1 MTKMS
6 FEIRSATRGLLKWR
20 GGAIVAAL
28 TLAVGIGATT
38 GLYALVRVMLVD
50 LPGVPELGRVGRI
63 YVASPALGVERGR
76 VSLHEFDAALA
87 KATSFRAIGAYADED
102 AVLGAGPEARPV
114 IAGYASPAFFAV
126 MGVPPAAGRV
136 FTAADL
142 TGPPV
147 VVISQALWRRDFPE
161 GRLTDATIRVDGVER
176 AVVGVMPPD
185 FNYGFVGVSA
195 EVWVPLTH
203 AARDMPS
210 IVGVFAR
217 LRDGVAWPA
226 AQAELA
232 GMSRGHEPW
241 EWQAIPIAQDTRRRA
256 RAVYAGALGP
266 ALLVLLIAC
275 LNVACLLMARGIGR
289 EKELTVRRALGATR
303 MRVVRL
309 LLVESLVLALISGT
323 AGWVLALWILRTVAS
338 AFAATQPSVAAALAV
353 DIRGLP
359 VALATSAIACL
370 LFGAVPALRLS
381 TRDIAASLNGVPAVH
396 RVQVAGYG
404 ARDVIV
410 FAEMAAA
417 VGFIVWA
424 AMFYTLFSQL
434 SGITLTFS
442 ADHVVAMRVP
452 GAIVRDVAARVSAIP
467 GVVEATISSGLL
479 GGGTAERIE
488 GTPLILSRLP
498 VGERFLETLG
508 VPLLR
513 GRSFDASEM
522 NGHAA
527 VALVT
532 EMAARQLA
540 ADGNAVG
547 LRLKT
552 AEHGRLLVIG
562 VCRDPIDYGAM
573 ASIDGYGGEIYVP
586 YEPSMTSR
594 DAVVLARVPGEARQA
609 LRAIADAAQLPPGT
623 PPVRPVRLSDNFA
636 ERLGVNRAST
646 AAVLTVLGSFAVL
659 TLLLAASG
667 VFAVISQSVAQRT
680 REFGI
685 RLAIGA
691 TRGDVLRL
699 VLLREGKLI
708 ASAVATGVVFTMLA
722 TRALFVELV
731 RLNTILPE
739 AWTGALLLSIAVAVV
754 AVAFAT
760 YRIVRLEP
768 AAVLRRL

>member
-1 MTKMS
+1 M
-6 FEIRSATRGLLKWR
+6 FAQLRSATRGLLRWR
-20 GGAIVAAL
+20 GGALVAVL
-28 TLAVGIGATT
+28 TLAIGIGTATA
-38 GLYALVRVMLVD
+38 LYAVVRVILPD
-50 LPGVPELGRVGRI
+50 LPGVPELARVGRI
-63 YVASPALGVERGR
+63 YASSPALGVERGR
-76 VSLHEFDAALA
+76 VSLGEFDAALA

-102 AVLGAGPEARPV
+102 AVIGAGLEARPV

-126 MGVPPAAGRV
+126 LSVPPAAGRV

-147 VVISQALWRRDFPE
+147 AVVSQALWRRDFPD
-161 GRLTDATIRVDGVER
+161 GRLAKATIRVDGVER
-176 AVVGVMPPD
+176 AVVGVMPPE

-195 EVWVPLTH
+195 DVWVPLTH
-203 AARDMPS
+203 ATRNMPS

-217 LRDGVAWPA
+217 LRDGVAWPV

-232 GMSRGHEPW
+232 AMSRGHEPW
-241 EWQAIPIAQDTRRRA
+241 AWQAMPIARDTRRRA
-256 RAVYAGALGP
+256 LAAYAATLGP

-275 LNVACLLMARGIGR
+275 LNVACLLLARGIGR

-323 AGWVLALWILRTVAS
+323 AGWALALGILRG
-338 AFAATQPSVAAALAV
+338 VAAALAAAQPSAAAPLAGDV
-353 DIRGLP
+353 RLLP
-359 VALATSAIACL
+359 VALTGSAIACL
-370 LFGAVPALRLS
+370 LFGAAPALRLS
-381 TRDIAASLNGVPAVH
+381 RRDVTAALNGVPAVQ

-410 FAEMAAA
+410 FAEIAAA
-417 VGFIVWA
+417 VGVIVWT

-434 SGITLTFS
+434 SAIHLTFA
-442 ADHVVAMRVP
+442 ADHIVAMRVP
-452 GAIVRDVAARVSAIP
+452 GALVTDVAARVATIP
-467 GVVEATISSGLL
+467 GVVETTISSGMM

-488 GTPLILSRLP
+488 GTPLTLSRLP
-498 VGERFLETLG
+498 VGRHFLETLG

-527 VALVT
+527 VALMSEAV
-532 EMAARQLA
+532 ARQLA

-552 AEHGRLLVIG
+552 AEHGQLVVIG
-562 VCRDPIDYGAM
+562 VCHDPIDYGAM
-573 ASIDGYGGEIYVP
+573 ASIDGFGGEIYVP

-594 DAVVLARVPGEARQA
+594 DAVVLARVAGEARQA
-609 LRAIADAAQLPPGT
+609 LPAIADAAQLPPGT
-623 PPVRPVRLSDNFA
+623 PPARPVQLSDNFA
-636 ERLGVNRAST
+636 ERTGVNRART
-646 AAVLTVLGSFAVL
+646 VAILTILGSFAVI

-691 TRGDVLRL
+691 THGGVLRM
-699 VLLREGKLI
+699 VLRREGQLI
-708 ASAVATGVVFTMLA
+708 AAAVATGFVFTMLA
-722 TRALFVELV
+722 TGALFAELV
-731 RLNTILPE
+731 RLNTILPT
-739 AWTGALLLSIAVAVV
+739 AWIGALLLSSGVAAV

-760 YRIVRLEP
+760 YGIVRLEP

>member
-1 MTKMS
+1 M
-6 FEIRSATRGLLKWR
+6 FAQLQSATRGLLRWR
-20 GGAIVAAL
+20 GGALVAVL
-28 TLAVGIGATT
+28 TLTIGIGTATA
-38 GLYALVRVMLVD
+38 LYAVVRVILPD
-50 LPGVPELGRVGRI
+50 LPGVPELARVGRI
-63 YVASPALGVERGR
+63 YASSPALGVERGR
-76 VSLHEFDAALA
+76 VSLGEFDAALA

-102 AVLGAGPEARPV
+102 AVIGAGLEARPV

-126 MGVPPAAGRV
+126 LSVPPAAGRV

-147 VVISQALWRRDFPE
+147 AVVSQALWRRDFPD
-161 GRLTDATIRVDGVER
+161 GRLANATIRVDGVER
-176 AVVGVMPPD
+176 AVVGIMPPE

-195 EVWVPLTH
+195 DVWVPLTH
-203 AARDMPS
+203 AARNMPS

-232 GMSRGHEPW
+232 AMSRGHEPW
-241 EWQAIPIAQDTRRRA
+241 VWQAMPIARDTQRRA
-256 RAVYAGALGP
+256 LAAYAATLGP

-275 LNVACLLMARGIGR
+275 LNIACLLMARGIGR

-303 MRVVRL
+303 MRVVRM

-323 AGWVLALWILRTVAS
+323 AGWALALWILRAVAP
-338 AFAATQPSVAAALAV
+338 ALAAAQPSAAAPLAGDV
-353 DIRGLP
+353 RLLP
-359 VALATSAIACL
+359 VALTSSAIACL
-370 LFGAVPALRLS
+370 LFGAMPALRLS
-381 TRDIAASLNGVPAVH
+381 RRDVTAALNGIPAVH
-396 RVQVAGYG
+396 RIQVAGYG

-410 FAEMAAA
+410 FAEIAAA
-417 VGFIVWA
+417 VGVIVWT

-434 SGITLTFS
+434 SAIKLTFA
-442 ADHVVAMRVP
+442 ADHIVAMRVP
-452 GAIVRDVAARVSAIP
+452 GALVTDVAARVSAIP
-467 GVVEATISSGLL
+467 GVVETTISSGMM

-498 VGERFLETLG
+498 VGRHFLETLG

-513 GRSFDASEM
+513 GRSFDPSEM

-527 VALVT
+527 VALIS
-532 EMAARQLA
+532 EAAARQLA

-552 AEHGRLLVIG
+552 AEHGRLVVIG

-573 ASIDGYGGEIYVP
+573 ASIDGFGGEIYVP

-594 DAVVLARVPGEARQA
+594 DAVVLARLAGEARQA
-609 LRAIADAAQLPPGT
+609 LPAIADAAQLPPGT
-623 PPVRPVRLSDNFA
+623 PPARPVKLSDNFA
-636 ERLGVNRAST
+636 ERTDVNRAST
-646 AAVLTVLGSFAVL
+646 VAVLTILGSFAVIIV
-659 TLLLAASG
+659 LLAASG
-667 VFAVISQSVAQRT
+667 VFAVISQSVAQRR

-691 TRGDVLRL
+691 THGAVLRM

-708 ASAVATGVVFTMLA
+708 AAAVATGVVFTMLA

-731 RLNTILPE
+731 RLNTILPT
-739 AWTGALLLSIAVAVV
+739 AWIGALLLTSGVAAV

-760 YRIVRLEP
+760 YGIVRLEP